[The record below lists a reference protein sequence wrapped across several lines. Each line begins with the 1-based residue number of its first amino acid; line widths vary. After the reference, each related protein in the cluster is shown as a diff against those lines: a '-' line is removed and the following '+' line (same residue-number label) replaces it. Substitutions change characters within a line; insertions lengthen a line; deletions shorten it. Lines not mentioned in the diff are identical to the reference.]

1 MAKESLNR
9 LHPLVKFT
17 CNGNILLE
25 FIEEQILSD
34 LIDTSGIDKL
44 KPGEKIL
51 LNKVKYEI
59 DRITIEYSKNMHGD
73 YGMPMN
79 YEGEFDNFNTV
90 INIIIK

>member
-1 MAKESLNR
+1 MAKDSLNR

-17 CNGNILLE
+17 CNGSILLE

-34 LIDTSGIDKL
+34 IIESSGIEKL

-59 DRITIEYSKNMHGD
+59 DRITVEYSKNMHGD
-73 YGMPMN
+73 FGMPMN
-79 YEGEFDNFNTV
+79 YKGEFNNFNTV
-90 INIIIK
+90 INILIK